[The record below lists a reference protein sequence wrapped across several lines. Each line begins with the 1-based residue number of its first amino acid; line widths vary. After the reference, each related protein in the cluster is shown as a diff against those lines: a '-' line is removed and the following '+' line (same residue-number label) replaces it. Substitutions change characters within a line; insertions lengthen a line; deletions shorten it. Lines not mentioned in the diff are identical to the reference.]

1 MVHSGFYVAY
11 KGVSSLVRTEVDR
24 LLGLYKTAK
33 LVITGHSL
41 GGAMAVLCALEMK
54 EVHGKVDYV
63 YTYGQP
69 RVGNS
74 NFASFYQVRIP

>member
-1 MVHSGFYVAY
+1 
-11 KGVSSLVRTEVDR
+11 
-24 LLGLYKTAK
+24 
-33 LVITGHSL
+33 
-41 GGAMAVLCALEMK
+41 MAVLCALEMK